1 MHNYKIGDKVLSPKF
16 PNDKLFVNGIRAEE
30 VEVKSTSGAL
40 TWLLPSDL
48 SPDLSRLARLEVG
61 KCYILDATFPNTRK
75 NVVELVEIL
84 GKYFCRVKI
93 PDSDAQSPW
102 DVMQVRLSEI

>member
-16 PNDKLFVNGIRAEE
+16 PNDKLVVNGIRAEE

-48 SPDLSRLARLEVG
+48 EPYIGSKLLEVG
-61 KCYILDATFPNTRK
+61 KNYILDKRFANR
-75 NVVELVEIL
+75 NVVELVKL
-84 GKYFCRVKI
+84 YGKYFCRVKI
-93 PDSDAQSPW
+93 PDTETEW
-102 DVMQVRLSEI
+102 DTMQGRLSEIENV